1 MLWFLVPAIPE
12 TDNVAV
18 TYVAVLAAENCT
30 PACPPAD
37 STKLVVLAVTS
48 DGKPL
53 MEIFTCPVNPFM
65 GWIEMLTD
73 AEAPGPRRIF
83 GGLTP
88 SVKSKFG
95 GGGGGFPPPEFP
107 PLVPP
112 PHPEKK
118 QSASKVVVRSSR
130 DIVLLLPPTDDE
142 RECPENWRHF
152 AQFSVISSIESID
165 RSAIALLLIGSPPS
179 DQSSSGLPEHRAQ
192 DDSIRVARLLPK
204 TKSHLELRPRSFLRL
219 PQ

>member
-1 MLWFLVPAIPE
+1 MLWFLAPAMPE
-12 TDNVAV
+12 TDNIAV

-30 PACPPAD
+30 PAFPPAD

-130 DIVLLLPPTDDE
+130 DIVLLCRQPMT
-142 RECPENWRHF
+142 RGS
-152 AQFSVISSIESID
+152 AQKTG
-165 RSAIALLLIGSPPS
+165 ATSP
-179 DQSSSGLPEHRAQ
+179 GFL
-192 DDSIRVARLLPK
+192 
-204 TKSHLELRPRSFLRL
+204 SFLALKASTEVRSPYCSLTFPQATNRHQVLQNKRL
-219 PQ
+219 MLSERVILL